1 MFTKGLIIILNMVIV
16 DVVRKTKTLQG
27 CNYMDKKNFNSVMT
41 FEEQLVVIVDKYI
54 SKRYQPHD
62 KSFSHQLY
70 LIFVGYHLKYFY
82 PRRQYMRSNRN
93 IDNIMT
99 MFSSVYKSLTSSLL
113 RRLNNK
119 EAVLREL
126 NTLINYIDNNQ
137 ELAEEI
143 YMAIKAQYEMR
154 VIEKEIINEVV
165 HVKSI
170 RL

>member
-1 MFTKGLIIILNMVIV
+1 MDKNKINPEFTLEEQLIIII
-16 DVVRKTKTLQG
+16 
-27 CNYMDKKNFNSVMT
+27 
-41 FEEQLVVIVDKYI
+41 DKYI

-82 PRRQYMRSNRN
+82 PRQIYTRSNRN

-99 MFSSVYKSLTSSLL
+99 MFSSVYKCLTGNLL
-113 RRLNNK
+113 RQLNNK

-126 NTLINYIDNNQ
+126 NSLVNYIDNNQ
-137 ELAEEI
+137 NQAEDI
-143 YMAIKAQYEMR
+143 YNTFKAQYEMR
-154 VIEKEIINEVV
+154 VIEKEIIHEVV
-165 HVKSI
+165 KVRNL

>member
-1 MFTKGLIIILNMVIV
+1 MYC
-16 DVVRKTKTLQG
+16 QE
-27 CNYMDKKNFNSVMT
+27 DKNFARMQFMEKNNFNSVMT
-41 FEEQLVVIVDKYI
+41 LEEQLVVIVDKYI

-82 PRRQYMRSNRN
+82 PRRLYTRSNLN

-99 MFSSVYKSLTSSLL
+99 MFSSVYKCLTSNLL
-113 RRLNNK
+113 QRLNNK

-126 NTLINYIDNNQ
+126 NSLVNYIDNNQ
-137 ELAEEI
+137 ERAEEI
-143 YMAIKAQYEMR
+143 YMAIKAQYEVK
-154 VIEKEIINEVV
+154 VIEKELTHEVV
-165 HVKSI
+165 RVRNV